1 MTKLESFL
9 LFTIQLFAYVI
20 VAVIAIASYVVIGI
34 IYCVFPVYVIYVLLK
49 SLCGRTYGKLEHL
62 LKRGK

>member
-9 LFTIQLFAYVI
+9 LLILQLFAYII
-20 VAVIAIASYVVIGI
+20 VAVIAIVSYVVIGI

-49 SLCGRTYGKLEHL
+49 SLCGKTYGKLAFVF
-62 LKRGK
+62 KR

>member
-9 LFTIQLFAYVI
+9 LFVLRLFAYII

-49 SLCGRTYGKLEHL
+49 SLFGKTYGKLASVF
-62 LKRGK
+62 KR